1 MFFQFLFYED
11 LLIIYIKNLLI
22 NYFFIILSFL
32 SIFLLFYDYNLFL
45 FLCTFFFLDKS
56 LKNEQNIKQKIK

>member
-22 NYFFIILSFL
+22 NYFFIILFFL

>member
-11 LLIIYIKNLLI
+11 LLINYIKNLLI

>member
-1 MFFQFLFYED
+1 MR
-11 LLIIYIKNLLI
+11 IYKNLLI

-32 SIFLLFYDYNLFL
+32 FYFSIFLFFFYFMITTYFYFYVPL
-45 FLCTFFFLDKS
+45 FFFLDKS